1 MNIKELFDKYYSR
14 LAREGFFKS
23 LFCGLIVGFA
33 VDFVVAFLCW
43 YFGASGVLWSVLAL
57 VVVTAATTPI
67 FYFKKF
73 KPSIKEIAKRLD
85 SLGLEERMIT
95 MTEFQQ
101 DDSYIAQRQREDAK
115 LTLHKVDTKKIR
127 FVFSRAMLIVL
138 AATFL
143 FGGAMTTVSGLTEA
157 GILKPGKDVIDNIL
171 PDDPTQY
178 ITITYTVSEGE
189 GLIEGDDV
197 QIIEVGEDCVEVIAV
212 ADDGFGF
219 VEWSDGV
226 KDPARTDLKMDED
239 MEISAIFAP
248 IGDGGDEMPGDGDGQ
263 GDGGPGDGDKPG
275 KSPKPTEE
283 DGPPGKGANGSYEQN
298 NMVQN
303 GETYYRDI
311 LESGMYYEEAMKWLE
326 TAENVPEDL
335 KEFIQTYFEI
345 LV

>member
-14 LAREGFFKS
+14 LAREGFFKA

-33 VDFVVAFLCW
+33 VNFVVAFLCW
-43 YFGASGVLWSVLAL
+43 YFGASGVLWSVLSL
-57 VVVTAATTPI
+57 VVVTAATTPL

-73 KPSIKEIAKRLD
+73 KPSVKEIAKRLD

-101 DDSYIAQRQREDAK
+101 DESYIAQRQREDAK
-115 LTLHKVDTKKIR
+115 LKMHSINTKKIR
-127 FVFSRAMLIVL
+127 FIFSKALLIGV
-138 AATFL
+138 AAAFL
-143 FGGAMTTVSGLTEA
+143 FGGAMTTLSGLVDA
-157 GILKPGKDVIDNIL
+157 GILKPGKDVIDDIV
-171 PDDPTQY
+171 PDDPAKY

-197 QIIEVGEDCVEVIAV
+197 QIIEVGEDGIEVIAV
-212 ADDGFGF
+212 ADDGYAF

-226 KDPARTDLKMDED
+226 KDPARTDLNLEED
-239 MEISAIFAP
+239 TEFSAVFAP
-248 IGDGGDEMPGDGDGQ
+248 IGDGEGEGE
-263 GDGGPGDGDKPG
+263 GDGGGGEGQPGEGDKPG
-275 KSPKPTEE
+275 KSPKPSDE
-283 DGPPGKGANGSYEQN
+283 DGEPNNGANGAYEEN

-311 LESGMYYEEAMKWLE
+311 LESGLYYEQALKWLE
-326 TAENVPEDL
+326 TAENVPEEL
-335 KEFIQTYFEI
+335 KQFVQTYFDV